1 MTLEPH
7 HAAARSWSDDEAVRI
22 GVWLAGRHAVATGS
36 GVSVTPTE
44 PRSAASVAL
53 RPSSGPFGSDPGMPI
68 AGSCGGR
75 GDDNSPRPVG
85 RATPD
90 RADSPRAA
98 QP

>member
-1 MTLEPH
+1 MSPLHGYGAP
-7 HAAARSWSDDEAVRI
+7 D
-22 GVWLAGRHAVATGS
+22 
-36 GVSVTPTE
+36 TPTDAVS
-44 PRSAASVAL
+44 PVSVAL
-53 RPSSGPFGSDPGMPI
+53 RPPSGPAGSDPGMPI
-68 AGSCGGR
+68 AGPCGGR